1 MLGKSQP
8 SSFEDRIKLQK
19 DRIRRG
25 DHRYLGMLSV
35 ISLDK
40 EKNQT
45 LPSDQARIIGRVID
59 LMDKRVPL
67 HISLDDQD
75 LLLPFGFPGEL
86 PDIVDPGESYID
98 GTNMIVCHPVI
109 KLILVAMGG
118 SPLAKLGFPFVICR
132 ADGMGRHMTF
142 LCDPRKG
149 QGFFVGG
156 QFQFSTRLAR
166 AAEPV
171 LAPA

>member
-1 MLGKSQP
+1 
-8 SSFEDRIKLQK
+8 
-19 DRIRRG
+19 
-25 DHRYLGMLSV
+25 
-35 ISLDK
+35 
-40 EKNQT
+40 
-45 LPSDQARIIGRVID
+45 
-59 LMDKRVPL
+59 
-67 HISLDDQD
+67 
-75 LLLPFGFPGEL
+75 
-86 PDIVDPGESYID
+86 
-98 GTNMIVCHPVI
+98 MIVCHPVI